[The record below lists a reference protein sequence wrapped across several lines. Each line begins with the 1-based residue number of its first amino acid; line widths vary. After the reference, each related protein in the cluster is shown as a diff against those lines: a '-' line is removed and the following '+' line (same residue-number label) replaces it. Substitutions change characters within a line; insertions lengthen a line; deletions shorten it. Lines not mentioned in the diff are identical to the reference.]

1 MSIERLFSNQPEG
14 TMKILVCLLFV
25 VTMIVLPAAVFE
37 AAPAPQKSAPVTS
50 LLDTFGWLPGNWEGE
65 GVQSGSA
72 FTSYLD
78 VNPLLDGTVIQIK
91 RASSSGLKEMM
102 LVGFDGSAKKYVGV
116 LYDSRNQ
123 IGLYSCEVQNKNIA
137 FVQIGLPQGY
147 SFRRTFALQP
157 DGSIHFAIQRAEP
170 GKEAQSVEIDFKKK

>member
-1 MSIERLFSNQPEG
+1 
-14 TMKILVCLLFV
+14 MKILVCLLLV

-37 AAPAPQKSAPVTS
+37 AAPQKSAPVTS
-50 LLDTFGWLPGNWEGE
+50 LVDTFGWLFGSWEGE

-123 IGLYSCEVQNKNIA
+123 IGLFSCEIKDKNLN
-137 FVQIGLPQGY
+137 FSQIGLPQGY
-147 SFRRTFALQP
+147 TSGRTLALQP
-157 DGSIHFAIQRAEP
+157 DGAIHFAIQRAEP
-170 GKEAQSVEIDFKKK
+170 GKEAQTVEIDFKKK